1 MIQTYDRCAAVFSD
15 SSVFNDIKCCMG
27 TNRMDSIAAY
37 VSIAL
42 SIGAIV
48 MGIVNHKRIRSSCC
62 GKEASMSLDIEAT
75 TPPALEKKSETFL
88 QNDAQVH
95 SGSDGKSEVQKG
107 SADEEGPRAR

>member
-15 SSVFNDIKCCMG
+15 SSVFSDTKCCMG

-48 MGIVNHKRIRSSCC
+48 LGVINHKRIRSSCC
-62 GKEASMSLDIEAT
+62 GKEASVSLDIENT
-75 TPPALEKKSETFL
+75 SPVQKKTEPLIYNGS
-88 QNDAQVH
+88 QVH
-95 SGSDGKSEVQKG
+95 SGSDGKPEVQKG
-107 SADEEGPRAR
+107 SADEEGTRTR